1 MEGFTRMLW
10 TACLTF
16 VISTTIIDCHPV
28 ETKTHD
34 ELKKE
39 IKGIKTEI
47 QELFDRINDLSSSK
61 TDDDDS
67 DEVNVYHDSDDVS
80 KICLTK
86 DCIGASHRL
95 FKQMDLTA
103 DPCQDFN
110 QFSCGN
116 FIKNQLIPDDK
127 TSYNAFSHPRD
138 VGKLLFIDSQ
148 KTKNQFIVL

>member
-1 MEGFTRMLW
+1 MEGVRGMFW
-10 TACLTF
+10 TICLALGIITSF
-16 VISTTIIDCHPV
+16 IDCHPV

-34 ELKKE
+34 ELKSE

-47 QELFDRINDLSSSK
+47 QELFDRINELSSTKS
-61 TDDDDS
+61 DDDDS
-67 DEVNVYHDSDDVS
+67 NKVDVYHDADDVS
-80 KICLTK
+80 RICLTK
-86 DCIGASHRL
+86 DCVGASHRL

-138 VGKLLFIDSQ
+138 VGKLSNSDSYSD
-148 KTKNQFIVL
+148 

>member
-1 MEGFTRMLW
+1 MEGARKIFW
-10 TACLTF
+10 TICSTL
-16 VISTTIIDCHPV
+16 VIITSIIDCHPV

-34 ELKKE
+34 ELKSE

-47 QELFDRINDLSSSK
+47 QELFDRINELSSTKS
-61 TDDDDS
+61 DDDDS
-67 DEVNVYHDSDDVS
+67 NKVDVYHDNDEVS
-80 KICLTK
+80 RICLTK
-86 DCIGASHRL
+86 DCVGASHRL

-138 VGKLLFIDSQ
+138 VGKLFNS
-148 KTKNQFIVL
+148 NS